1 MACHILK
8 IRSEDLRIPSGLRF
22 YEAFTIHFVCCLIGP
37 VNHMPRLPFPGFYD
51 CDLYKEEFLNN
62 LMERGKSVKAI

>member
-1 MACHILK
+1 MTRHILE
-8 IRSEDLRIPSGLRF
+8 IRLDDLTIPSGLRF
-22 YEAFTIHFVCCLIGP
+22 YESFTIHFVYCLIGP
-37 VNHMPRLPFPGFYD
+37 VNHMLLLPFPGFYD